1 MYLQR
6 MFWYPTFNKEFI
18 NNLRVNG
25 RIIIVCNCKVYDFT
39 EYLKNHIH
47 PGSNEIIERFS
58 KESKNCID
66 DYNFHH
72 RGAQHKWNTY
82 FIGYLEPI

>member
-1 MYLQR
+1 
-6 MFWYPTFNKEFI
+6 MFWHPTFNQVFI
-18 NNLRVNG
+18 DYLRANE

-58 KESKNCID
+58 KQGKNCVE
-66 DYNFHH
+66 DYNLH
-72 RGAQHKWNTY
+72 RKGAQHKWNSY
-82 FIGYLEPI
+82 FIGYLEY

>member
-1 MYLQR
+1 
-6 MFWYPTFNKEFI
+6 MFWYPTFNQEI
-18 NNLRVNG
+18 LYGLRRDG
-25 RIIIVCNCKVYDFT
+25 RIIIVCNRKVYDFT

-58 KESKNCID
+58 KQGKNCVE

-72 RGAQHKWNTY
+72 KCARNIWRNFY
-82 FIGYLEPI
+82 IGYLEN

>member
-1 MYLQR
+1 
-6 MFWYPTFNKEFI
+6 MFWHPTFNQVFI
-18 NNLRVNG
+18 DNLRRNG

-58 KESKNCID
+58 KKSKNCID

>member
-1 MYLQR
+1 
-6 MFWYPTFNKEFI
+6 MFWHPTFNQVFI
-18 NNLRVNG
+18 DYLRRNG

-58 KESKNCID
+58 KQEKNCVE
-66 DYNFHH
+66 DYNFH
-72 RGAQHKWNTY
+72 RKGAQHKWNSY
-82 FIGYLEPI
+82 FIGYLDS